1 MSRPFRLLTALFALA
16 FLAFFGFV
24 ILSADTRTMPAAI
37 HRLYAFPGGDKVGH
51 LVLMGVLALALNLA
65 LSTRRVGI
73 ASRKIL
79 LGSLLALLLV
89 TVEELSQA
97 FSRTRTFSLLDL
109 GFSYLGILCASLLI
123 GSIEKARK
131 HEGTKQAKKTQ
142 SI

>member
-1 MSRPFRLLTALFALA
+1 MSRRFRLLTALFALA
-16 FLAFFGFV
+16 FFAFLGFI
-24 ILSADTRTMPAAI
+24 ILSADTGTMPAAI
-37 HRLYAFPGGDKVGH
+37 HRLYAFPHGDKVGH
-51 LVLMGVLALALNLA
+51 FVLMGVLALALNLA

-73 ASRKIL
+73 AGRNIL

-97 FSRTRTFSLLDL
+97 FSRTRTLSLLDL

-131 HEGTKQAKKTQ
+131 HEGAKKARETQ